1 MNRGRAL
8 TAIALAA
15 VVAAPLAL
23 PVAELAARPS
33 ALLALGESARLTS
46 LFLNSLTLAV
56 GAVLLAVPAG
66 VAAAVLLER
75 TRVPGVGLVRAAV
88 AVGLFVPLPVYAAAW
103 QAALGGGGWLGT
115 ALPDVGGW
123 RPWREGLRPAVWVHA
138 AAGLPWVVWVVSL
151 GLRTADRRLE
161 EDALLAGG
169 RRAVARWVLW
179 PRVAASAAAAAGW
192 VAVQAFTETT
202 VTDVMMVRTFAEE
215 VYYQLVAAP
224 DAVPAAVAVTLPV
237 WAVSAVVAVWL
248 VRRTARAVPAIH
260 ASAVPVRPLWDGW
273 PARVA
278 AAVVLWGGVAVFVGI
293 PVAALVAKAT
303 LGGDLC
309 GQLARVA
316 RAHGGALADSVL
328 WSAAAGPL
336 AAWLALVVCYQAR
349 RSRRFAALLL
359 TLTALAWVTPAP
371 LVGLGLKTAIDAL
384 LSVEDAVLALAG
396 VAPSFPPLRSALYDQ
411 PSPLPAVW
419 AAVVRFFPVAV
430 AVLWPAVRRL
440 PRELLE
446 TASLDGG
453 PRAAWRAVV
462 WPLCRGA
469 FARAAVVVA
478 ALSLGEV
485 IAGKLVQP
493 PGRQSFAQEL
503 FNAMH
508 YGADATVA
516 AMCLLQLAATVAVAA
531 VIHLTQGRKAAKAQ
545 R

>member
-8 TAIALAA
+8 TVVALGV
-15 VVAAPLAL
+15 VVAAPVAL
-23 PVAELAARPS
+23 PAAELAARP
-33 ALLALGESARLTS
+33 AGLLALAEPHRLTS
-46 LFLNSLTLAV
+46 LFLNSLTLAA

-75 TRVPGVGLVRAAV
+75 TRVPAAGLVRAAA
-88 AVGLFVPLPVYAAAW
+88 AVGLFVPLPVFAAAW

-115 ALPDVGGW
+115 GLLPDVGGW

-151 GLRTADRRLE
+151 GLREADRRLE

-169 RRAVARWVLW
+169 RRAVVRWVLW
-179 PRVAASAAAAAGW
+179 PRVAASAVAAAGW

-215 VYYQLVAAP
+215 VYFQLVAAP
-224 DAVPAAVAVTLPV
+224 DAVPAAVAVALPV
-237 WAVSAVVAVWL
+237 WAASAAVAVWL
-248 VRRTARAVPAIH
+248 VRRAARAAPVIRAGGPA
-260 ASAVPVRPLWDGW
+260 VRPLWEGW

-278 AAVVLWGGVAVFVGI
+278 AAVALWGGTAVLVGI
-293 PVAALVAKAT
+293 PVAALVAKANV
-303 LGGDLC
+303 GGDLF
-309 GQLARVA
+309 GQLSRVA
-316 RAHGGALADSVL
+316 HAHGATLADSVL
-328 WSAAAGPL
+328 WSAVAGLVAAG
-336 AAWLALVVCYQAR
+336 LALVACYHAR
-349 RSRRFAALLL
+349 GSRRFAGFLLVL
-359 TLTALAWVTPAP
+359 TTIVWVTPTP
-371 LVGLGLKTAIDAL
+371 LVGLGLKNAIDAL
-384 LSVEDAVLALAG
+384 LSVEDAVLSRLGLALT
-396 VAPSFPPLRSALYDQ
+396 FPPLRSALYDQ

-430 AVLWPAVRRL
+430 AVVWPTVRRV

-446 TASLDGG
+446 TAALDGG
-453 PRAAWRAVV
+453 PRAVWRVVV

-469 FARAAVVVA
+469 FARAAVVVG
-478 ALSLGEV
+478 ALGLGEV
-485 IAGKLVQP
+485 VAGKLVQP

-516 AMCLLQLAATVAVAA
+516 AMCLLQLGVTALAVL
-531 VIHLTQGRKAAKAQ
+531 VPFYRRT
-545 R
+545 

>member
-1 MNRGRAL
+1 MNRGRSL
-8 TAIALAA
+8 TVLALAV
-15 VVAAPLAL
+15 VVAAPLLL
-23 PVAELAARPS
+23 PAAELAARPS
-33 ALLALGESARLTS
+33 GLAALTDSHRLKP
-46 LFLNSLTLAV
+46 LFLNSLTLAA

-75 TRVPGVGLVRAAV
+75 TRAPGAALLRAAV

-103 QAALGGGGWLGT
+103 QAALGGGGWLAAG
-115 ALPDVGGW
+115 LPDAGGW

-169 RRAVARWVLW
+169 RRAALWWVVW
-179 PRVAASAAAAAGW
+179 PRVAAAATAAAGW

-215 VYYQLVAAP
+215 VYFQFVTAP

-237 WAVSAVVAVWL
+237 WVVSAAVAVWL
-248 VRRTARAVPAIH
+248 VRRAARAAPVVRAN
-260 ASAVPVRPLWDGW
+260 AAPVRPLWDGW
-273 PARVA
+273 PAQAA
-278 AAVVLWGGVAVFVGI
+278 AAVVLWGGIVVLVGL
-293 PVAALVAKAT
+293 PVAALVAKADAH
-303 LGGDLC
+303 GDLF
-309 GQLARVA
+309 GQLVRVT
-316 RAHGGALADSVL
+316 RAHGATLADSVL
-328 WSAAAGPL
+328 WSAAAGVVAAGLAL
-336 AAWLALVVCYQAR
+336 AACHHAR
-349 RSRRFAALLL
+349 TSRRFAGVLLV
-359 TLTALAWVTPAP
+359 LTAVAWVTPAP
-371 LVGLGLKTAIDAL
+371 LVGLGLKDAIDAL
-384 LSVEDAVLALAG
+384 LTAEDAVLARLGLSPA
-396 VAPSFPPLRSALYDQ
+396 FPPLRSALYDQ

-419 AAVVRFFPVAV
+419 AAVLRFFPVAV
-430 AVLWPAVRRL
+430 AVVWPEARAV

-453 PRAAWRAVV
+453 PRAVWRAVV

-469 FARAAVVVA
+469 FARAAVVVG
-478 ALSLGEV
+478 ALALGEV
-485 IAGKLVQP
+485 VAGKLVQP

-516 AMCLLQLAATVAVAA
+516 AMCLLQLGVTGAPVAISFHRRA
-531 VIHLTQGRKAAKAQ
+531 
-545 R
+545 